1 MQVAIEIVCFSHFLV
16 MFNPVCIGVENAL
29 DSIRGKTNPYW
40 IKMISRAILMI
51 ICFGIAVTV
60 PGFGSLVDLVGAT
73 LVMLLQIIFP
83 IVFYVV
89 LSRKY
94 LSDSTES
101 KGRGA
106 RYIEYGFMGFCLCLA
121 LIGMVFGTWSAVKS
135 W

>member
-1 MQVAIEIVCFSHFLV
+1 
-16 MFNPVCIGVENAL
+16 
-29 DSIRGKTNPYW
+29 
-40 IKMISRAILMI
+40 MISRAILMVV
-51 ICFGIAVTV
+51 CFAIAVTV

-73 LVMLLQIIFP
+73 LVMLLQIVFP

-94 LSDSTES
+94 LPDSSAES
-101 KGRGA
+101 KGRSV
-106 RYIEYGFMGFCLCLA
+106 RYMEYGFMGFCLCLA